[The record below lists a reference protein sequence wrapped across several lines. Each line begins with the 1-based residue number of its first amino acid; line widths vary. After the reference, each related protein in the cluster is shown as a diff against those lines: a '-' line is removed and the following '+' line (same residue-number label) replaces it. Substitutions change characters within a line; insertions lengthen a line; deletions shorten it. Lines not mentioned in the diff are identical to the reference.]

1 MRAGDLTIGDL
12 ADRTGLSV
20 SAIRFYEEK
29 GLVHPTRN
37 SGGQRRFMRADIRR
51 LSFVLVAQEF
61 GFSIAEIAE
70 QLKLL
75 PDGRAPT
82 KADWTRISRQF
93 RTHLD
98 RRIDRMKALRDK
110 LDACIGC
117 GCLSLKSCRL
127 YNAGDAA
134 ARHGRGPRYLLGD
147 RSDYIEPEGEEGA
160 ESRNLSGKRSGA

>member
-1 MRAGDLTIGDL
+1 MKKVMKGSDLLSIGEL

-29 GLVHPTRN
+29 GLVHPARN

-51 LSFVLVAQEF
+51 LSFALVAQEF
-61 GFSIAEIAE
+61 GFTISEIAVRLA
-70 QLKLL
+70 QL
-75 PDGRAPT
+75 PEGRAPN
-82 KADWTRISRQF
+82 KADWSRMSREF
-93 RTHLD
+93 RKHLD
-98 RRIDRMKALRDK
+98 DRIEKMTALRDK

-117 GCLSLKSCRL
+117 GCLSMKSCSL

-147 RSDYIEPEGEEGA
+147 SPDLAGLDEE
-160 ESRNLSGKRSGA
+160 S

>member
-1 MRAGDLTIGDL
+1 MKPTDLLTIGEL

-20 SAIRFYEEK
+20 SAIRFYEER

-37 SGGQRRFMRADIRR
+37 AGGQRRFLRADIRR

-61 GFSIAEIAE
+61 GFSISEIAE
-70 QLKLL
+70 QLVRL
-75 PDGRAPT
+75 PEGRTPT
-82 KADWTRISRQF
+82 KADWTRIGKDF
-93 RTHLD
+93 RNHLD
-98 RRIDRMKALRDK
+98 ERIRRMTALRDK

-117 GCLSLKSCRL
+117 GCLSMKTCRL

-147 RSDYIEPEGEEGA
+147 RSDVDD
-160 ESRNLSGKRSGA
+160 

>member
-1 MRAGDLTIGDL
+1 MKANDLLTIGEL

-29 GLVHPTRN
+29 GLVHPSRN
-37 SGGQRRFMRADIRR
+37 PGGQRRFLRADIRR

-61 GFSIAEIAE
+61 GFSISEIAR
-70 QLKLL
+70 QLERL
-75 PDGRAPT
+75 PEGRAPT
-82 KADWTRISRQF
+82 KADWTRISRDF

-98 RRIDRMKALRDK
+98 KRIERMTALRDK

-117 GCLSLKSCRL
+117 GCLSMQVCQL

-134 ARHGRGPRYLLGD
+134 SRHGRGPRYLLGNSPD
-147 RSDYIEPEGEEGA
+147 DVDA
-160 ESRNLSGKRSGA
+160 V